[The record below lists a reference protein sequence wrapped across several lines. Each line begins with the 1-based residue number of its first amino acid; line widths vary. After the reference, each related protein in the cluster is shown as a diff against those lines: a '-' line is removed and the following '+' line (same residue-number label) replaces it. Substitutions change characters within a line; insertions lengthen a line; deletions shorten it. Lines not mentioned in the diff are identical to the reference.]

1 MTDGAPMEAGPAI
14 ALAGVKKR
22 FTQPRHLAA
31 ILRRPFQRD
40 RIEVLKGVDLTVRR
54 GGLTGLLGPNG
65 AGKTTL
71 LRILAASVLPDEG
84 QVHILGQDAR
94 RNPARVHRQV
104 GVVLGDERSFFWRL
118 SAEQNLRFFAALC
131 DLPGLAA
138 RERIGQLSG
147 LLGLEGELSKPFRNL
162 STGWRHRLALARALL
177 HDPPVLLMDE
187 PTRGLD
193 PGAAE
198 RARALITERLAGE
211 LGKTVLFATHDLAEA
226 EQVCDRLALL
236 GEGRILAEGAPSEV
250 LPRARQVFAMA
261 PATEEDAP

>member
-1 MTDGAPMEAGPAI
+1 MTDRPSADGPAI

-22 FTQPRHLAA
+22 FTQPRRLTAV
-31 ILRRPFQRD
+31 LRRPLARD
-40 RIEVLKGVDLTVRR
+40 RIQVLKGVDLTVDR

-84 QVHILGQDAR
+84 QVHILGLDAR
-94 RNPARVHRQV
+94 RNPTRVHRQV

-131 DLPGLAA
+131 DLPARAA
-138 RERIGQLSG
+138 RERIEQLSE
-147 LLGLEGELSKPFRNL
+147 LLGLGGELSKPFRNL

-187 PTRGLD
+187 PTSGLD

-198 RARALITERLAGE
+198 RARQLITERLAGR
-211 LGKTVLFATHDLAEA
+211 LGKTVLLATHDLAEA
-226 EQVCDRLALL
+226 RTVCDRLALL
-236 GEGRILAEGAPSEV
+236 SEGRILAEGPPDSV
-250 LPRARQVFAMA
+250 LPRAREVFAMA
-261 PATEEDAP
+261 AAAEEGAP